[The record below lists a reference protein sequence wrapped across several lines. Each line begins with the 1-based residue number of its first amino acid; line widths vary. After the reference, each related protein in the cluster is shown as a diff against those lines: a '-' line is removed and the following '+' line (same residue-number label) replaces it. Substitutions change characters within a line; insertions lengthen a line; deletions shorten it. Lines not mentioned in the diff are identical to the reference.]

1 MGADR
6 RGGRMMRESNGK
18 LPLPSSAPGQKVP
31 GSLSHAQPAAPRH
44 WWIVSPLVRFLVLLL
59 PVLGLAVLVSLLP
72 RLIDSGEE
80 TEPAPVIVPTVLGP
94 AEAALEEEI
103 AALAAGFDGE
113 AGLAVQDVA
122 TGRILHAQGD
132 ALYPQ
137 QSVSK
142 FWVALAA
149 LNEADEG
156 RFDLSETVTL
166 RREDLTLFHQPI
178 REIVR
183 TQGRF
188 DTDYGDLFD
197 RALTRSDNTANDRI
211 LRRIGGPETVQEFID
226 DADLAGIRFGTDERT
241 KQSGI
246 AGLRWNQAYS
256 MGRGF
261 YDARDSLPDAVR
273 RDRFEAYLADPVDG
287 ASPIAMAHALGQL
300 ARGELLSSVST
311 ELLLSTLEQ
320 TRSGPR
326 RLKGG
331 VPPGWTIAHKTGTGQ
346 EYGGEQSGYN
356 DIGIVTSPA
365 GHEYAVVAM
374 IRRTGAPVP
383 ARMEMMQELVRAVV
397 RYDEAAY
404 PPPAGAKPVS
414 GVVTT
419 EP

>member
-1 MGADR
+1 MGQDR
-6 RGGRMMRESNGK
+6 RGSRMMRDSDGK
-18 LPLPSSAPGQKVP
+18 PPPLGRPLP
-31 GSLSHAQPAAPRH
+31 GSPPTAKPAEQRH
-44 WWIVSPLVRFLVLLL
+44 WWIVSPLVRFLVLLV

-72 RLIDSGEE
+72 RFIEGGEGSE
-80 TEPAPVIVPTVLGP
+80 TAPAIVPEALSP
-94 AEAALEEEI
+94 SEAALEEEL

-113 AGLAVQDVA
+113 AGLAVQDIA

-137 QSVSK
+137 QSVTK
-142 FWVALAA
+142 LWVALAA
-149 LNEADEG
+149 LHEADEG
-156 RFDLSETVTL
+156 RLDLAEPVTL
-166 RREDLTLFHQPI
+166 RREDLTLFHQPL

-183 TQGRF
+183 AQGSF
-188 DTDYGDLFD
+188 DSDYGDLLD

-211 LRRIGGPETVQEFID
+211 LRRIGGPETVQKFID
-226 DADLAGIRFGTDERT
+226 DADLADIRFGTDERT

-246 AGLRWNQAYS
+246 AGLRWSQDYS
-256 MGRGF
+256 YGNAF
-261 YDARDSLPDAVR
+261 FEARDAVSESVR
-273 RDRFEAYLADPVDG
+273 RSNFEAYLADPVDG
-287 ASPIAMAHALGQL
+287 ASPIAIAHALGQL

-311 ELLLSTLEQ
+311 ELLLATLEQ

-346 EYGGEQSGYN
+346 FYAGEQSGYN

-365 GHEYAVVAM
+365 GREYAVVAM

-383 ARMEMMQELVRAVV
+383 VRMEIMQELVRAVV
-397 RYDEAAY
+397 RYDAAAY
-404 PPPAGAKPVS
+404 PPPGGGEPAS
-414 GVVTT
+414 GLVTT